1 MTRIACLSH
10 QSGVGSEMA
19 LVRLLS
25 ALDRRRIEPLVVL
38 PEEGPL
44 RGEIEALS
52 IPVHVLP
59 LAWWIPATH
68 WSAGRFL
75 EQLQGLEERAAALE
89 GWLVRERVELV
100 HTNTIVTLEG
110 ALAAARLG
118 VPHVWHSRGLFG
130 GGFPPAYLDDT
141 RFFLSAVDLLAGAVV
156 CVSEG
161 VKRQMAEVC
170 RLAPLRVVYDGFDL
184 DRFLARPVA
193 DPGAVRARYGLPE
206 TARVVACVGG
216 IQRRKG
222 QLDLVEAAA
231 LLARDFPGL
240 VFVLAGGAGDAEYLE
255 VLLERIAALG
265 LGDRFRLIGFEPE
278 VRDLLSVS
286 AALVHPSHS
295 EGFGLAILEAVAV
308 GLPVVATRCGG
319 PEEIIEDGVSGLLV
333 PPQDPPALAAALRRV
348 LGVPTAARLL
358 GASAATRAAR
368 AFSLEATA
376 RGMEEIYR
384 ELLAAPVEGREL
396 RARIAGFVAGEALT
410 RARLAAAAAAPPAE
424 PPPAPHSPPA
434 GSWLAGLRRRF
445 GGSTP

>member
-1 MTRIACLSH
+1 MRVAYLSH
-10 QSGVGSEMA
+10 SSLVGGERV

-25 ALDRRRIEPLVVL
+25 ALDRAQVEPLVVL

-44 RGEIEALS
+44 RAEIEALS
-52 IPVHVLP
+52 IPVHILP

-75 EQLQGLEERAAALE
+75 AQLEGLEERAAGLE
-89 GWLVRERVELV
+89 AWLVRERIELV

-118 VPHVWHSRGLFG
+118 LPHVWHSRGFFG

-141 RFFLSAVDLLAGAVV
+141 RFLLSAVDLLASTVV
-156 CVSEG
+156 CVSAG
-161 VKRQMAEVC
+161 VARQTAEVC
-170 RLAPLRVVYDGFDL
+170 RLAPPRVVYDGFDL

-193 DPGAVRARYGLPE
+193 DPGAVRARYGLAAA
-206 TARVVACVGG
+206 ARAVACVGG

-231 LLARDFPGL
+231 LLAGDLPGL
-240 VFVLAGGAGDAEYLE
+240 IFVLAGGAGDAEYLAA
-255 VLLERIAALG
+255 VRERIAALG
-265 LGDRFRLIGFEPE
+265 LSDRFRLIGFEPE
-278 VRDLLSVS
+278 VRDLLGVCE
-286 AALVHPSHS
+286 ALVHPSHS
-295 EGFGLAILEAVAV
+295 EGFGLAILEAMAV

-319 PEEIIEDGVSGLLV
+319 PEEIVEDGVSGLLV
-333 PPQDPPALAAALRRV
+333 PPADPPALAAALRRV
-348 LGVPTAARLL
+348 LGDPAAARLL
-358 GASAATRAAR
+358 GGAAATRAR
-368 AFSLEATA
+368 AFSLAATA

-384 ELLAAPVEGREL
+384 ELLAVPPEGRKL
-396 RARIAGFVAGEALT
+396 RARVAGFVADEVLT
-410 RARLAAAAAAPPAE
+410 RARLAAAAAAAPPAE